1 MKNSQT
7 WIIIKRQLLKVKK
20 TLENFRIY
28 EQNVLKI
35 VEVQLHSNTK
45 ENTWKNGMKRL
56 FKISTIQRKLSK
68 LGNKACGST
77 KVPRLSK
84 TMKNKRHQRMLKIKI
99 CLKCC

>member
-1 MKNSQT
+1 MKNSQN

-68 LGNKACGST
+68 LGNKACG
-77 KVPRLSK
+77 V
-84 TMKNKRHQRMLKIKI
+84 N
-99 CLKCC
+99 